1 MVGAPLEEPHCHPW
15 DASGHWVIITQAPK
29 AELWG
34 MSFPFCWTSSG
45 HRCSLMSGRARLKGA
60 MGCVLH
66 HLCPVASEQL
76 GQPLGGP
83 PGLCKRLFCMLSV
96 IQIPL
101 GFS

>member
-1 MVGAPLEEPHCHPW
+1 
-15 DASGHWVIITQAPK
+15 
-29 AELWG
+29 
-34 MSFPFCWTSSG
+34 
-45 HRCSLMSGRARLKGA
+45 MSGRARLKGA